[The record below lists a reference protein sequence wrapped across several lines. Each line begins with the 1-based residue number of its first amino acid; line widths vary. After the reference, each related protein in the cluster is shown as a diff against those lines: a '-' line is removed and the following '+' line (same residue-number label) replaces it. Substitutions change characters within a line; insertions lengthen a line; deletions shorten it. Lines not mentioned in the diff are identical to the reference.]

1 MNLKQQRFAEYY
13 HECGNASLSAERAG
27 YSPKTAYS
35 QGQRLLKNVEVSAYI
50 QELSQQDQNERII
63 SSVQRQELLSDI
75 ARNEGNTPTE
85 RIRAI
90 DTLNKMTGEYTV
102 RSDLNTDTDL
112 NVTIDYGEK
121 LSDIFAQLSTGE
133 LKPLAG
139 LED

>member
-50 QELSQQDQNERII
+50 QELSQQEQNVCIMSAI
-63 SSVQRQELLSDI
+63 QRQEMLSDI
-75 ARNEGNTPTE
+75 ARNEDNAPIE

-90 DTLNKMTGEYTV
+90 DTLNKMTGEYIAKV
-102 RSDLNTDTDL
+102 QAAVAPS
-112 NVTIDYGEK
+112 EK
-121 LSDIFAQLSTGE
+121 LCDIFAQLSTCE
-133 LKPLAG
+133 LKQLAG
-139 LED
+139 LEE